1 MSNTFGNLFKV
12 TTWGESHGY
21 AVGVVI
27 EGCPSGLP
35 LAKEDIQDELNKRR
49 PGKSEL
55 SSQRKERDE
64 PLILSGIFDGKTTGM
79 PISIIVK
86 NEDTVSED
94 YEDIKHILRP
104 GHADYTYWKKY
115 GVRDYRGGGRS
126 SGRETV
132 SRVIAGSIAKKIL
145 IKNGIEVVAHVIQI
159 GRIKARRPDFEE
171 IKKNIEKNAVMC
183 ADPDAAVLME
193 EEIINAKNQGDSVG
207 GVVEI
212 ICRGAPAGLGEPVFD
227 KLDAD
232 LAKALMSIGAV
243 KGVEIGLGFEYKD
256 KFGSK
261 VNDEF
266 FIKNGD
272 IKTRSNNSGGI
283 LGGISTGEDIVC
295 RIVVKPTPSISK
307 SQKTVDISEMR
318 EKEIVIK
325 GRHDP
330 CICPRICPV
339 AESMVSI
346 VIADHMLLSGVIN
359 KKIS

>member
-1 MSNTFGNLFKV
+1 MGNTFGNLFKV

-27 EGCPSGLP
+27 DGCPSGLS
-35 LAKEDIQDELNKRR
+35 LTKEDIQNELYKRR

-55 SSQRKERDE
+55 SSQRREKDE
-64 PLILSGIFDGKTTGM
+64 PIILSGVFEGKTTGM
-79 PISIIVK
+79 PISVIVK
-86 NEDTVSED
+86 NEDIISED
-94 YEDIKHILRP
+94 YEDIKNVLRP

-132 SRVIAGSIAKKIL
+132 ARVIAGSIAKKIL
-145 IKNGIEVVAHVIQI
+145 IINGVEVVAHVVQV
-159 GRIKARRPDFEE
+159 GRIEAKRMSFQE
-171 IKKNIEKNAVMC
+171 IKRNIEKNLVRC
-183 ADPDAAVLME
+183 ADLDAAKSME
-193 EEIINAKNQGDSVG
+193 DEIKNVRSEGDSVG

-212 ICRGAPAGLGEPVFD
+212 ICKGVPPGLGEPVFD

-232 LAKALMSIGAV
+232 LAKSLMSIGAV
-243 KGVEIGLGFEYKD
+243 KGVEIGLGFDYKD
-256 KFGSK
+256 KLGSI

-266 FIKNGD
+266 FIEDGD

-283 LGGISTGEDIVC
+283 LGGISTGGDIVC

-307 SQKTVDISEMR
+307 LQKTVDISEMR
-318 EKEIVIK
+318 EKDIIIK

-346 VIADHMLLSGVIN
+346 VIVDHMLLSGFIN

>member
-1 MSNTFGNLFKV
+1 MSNTFGNIFKI

-27 EGCPSGLP
+27 DGCPSGLP
-35 LAKEDIQDELNKRR
+35 LSKEDFLNELDKRR
-49 PGKSEL
+49 PGQNDI
-55 SSQRKERDE
+55 SSQRREKDN
-64 PLILSGIFDGKTTGM
+64 PIILSGIFDGKTTGT
-79 PISIIVK
+79 PISVIVK
-86 NEDTVSED
+86 NEDVASND
-94 YEDIKHILRP
+94 YENIKYLLRP

-132 SRVIAGSIAKKIL
+132 ARVIAGSIAKKIL
-145 IKNGIEVVAHVIQI
+145 AINGVEIISHVVQI
-159 GRIKARRPDFEE
+159 GKIKAKRMDFNDIKRNIDKNPVKCADLDTALLMEKE
-171 IKKNIEKNAVMC
+171 IKTARDNR
-183 ADPDAAVLME
+183 
-193 EEIINAKNQGDSVG
+193 DSVG

-232 LAKALMSIGAV
+232 LAKSLMSIGAV

-256 KFGSK
+256 KLGSM

-266 FIKNGD
+266 FIDNGE

-283 LGGISTGEDIVC
+283 LGGISTGDDIVC
-295 RIVVKPTPSISK
+295 RVVVKPTPSISRP
-307 SQKTVDISEMR
+307 QKTVDISEMR
-318 EKEIVIK
+318 ERDIIIK

-346 VIADHMLLSGVIN
+346 VIVDHMLLSGFISR
-359 KKIS
+359 KIS